1 MIRLIIGI
9 SVRTG
14 QIAVMQQE
22 DNSLKELEALQKF
35 LPFTPSETSYR
46 MGWKGMHAVRYR
58 RIPDSGGFSLPPVSL
73 HAINLTL
80 RPPKKLNVRSEGL
93 KLDRPLPTG
102 SISLIPAGSA
112 VLADWQGNR
121 DLLRIYLKP
130 SIVAR
135 VATESFKFDSTR
147 TVVPPI
153 YFLDAPGLRSAI
165 MAVYHELRVGGGE
178 GEQLLVESLAIIL
191 SVHLIRHIT
200 GMHRP
205 PLRAEAVLP
214 RPKLHTV
221 IEYIMENVEAG
232 PTLEQ
237 MASVANLSPYHF
249 VRQFKAATGL
259 TPYQYV
265 IHRRVERAQQLLQK
279 NGELSLAEVAVR
291 TGFSDQSHFTSLFK
305 RIIGVTPGQFRIAQE
320 SGKSPQAPREI
331 ERQAY

>member
-1 MIRLIIGI
+1 MMRLLVDV

-14 QIAVMQQE
+14 HIAVMQQE
-22 DNSLKELEALQKF
+22 ENSLKELEALQNF

-46 MGWKGMHAVRYR
+46 MGWKGMQAVRYR
-58 RIPDSGGFSLPPVSL
+58 RIPDSGEFSLPPVSL

-80 RPPKKLNVRSEGL
+80 RPPKRLNVRSEGL

-112 VLADWQGNR
+112 VLADWQGKR

-135 VATESFKFDSTR
+135 VATESFEFDSTR

-153 YFLDAPGLRSAI
+153 YFLDAPGLRSAM
-165 MAVYHELRVGGGE
+165 MAVYHELRTGGGN
-178 GEQLLVESLAIIL
+178 GEQLLVESLATIL
-191 SVHLIRHIT
+191 SVHLIRHVT
-200 GMHRP
+200 CAHRP
-205 PLRAEAVLP
+205 PPTAETVLP

-221 IEYIMENVEAG
+221 IEYIMDNLVAG
-232 PTLEQ
+232 LTLEQ
-237 MASVANLSPYHF
+237 MASVANLSAYEF
-249 VRQFKAATGL
+249 VRQFKTATGL

-265 IHRRVERAQQLLQK
+265 IHSRIERAEHLLRTHSK
-279 NGELSLAEVAVR
+279 LSLAEVAVR

-305 RIIGVTPGQFRIAQE
+305 RIIGVTPRQFRLSTRI
-320 SGKSPQAPREI
+320 S
-331 ERQAY
+331 

>member
-1 MIRLIIGI
+1 MRLIIGL

-80 RPPKKLNVRSEGL
+80 RPPKKLNVRSDGL

-121 DLLRIYLKP
+121 DILRIYLEP

-135 VATESFKFDSTR
+135 VATESFEFDSTR
-147 TVVPPI
+147 TVVPPF
-153 YFLDAPGLRSAI
+153 YSLDAPGLRSAI
-165 MAVYHELRVGGGE
+165 MAVYHELRVGGGN
-178 GEQLLVESLAIIL
+178 GVQLLVESLANIL
-191 SVHLIRHIT
+191 SVHLIRYIT
-200 GMHRP
+200 GAQRLP
-205 PLRAEAVLP
+205 GRADGVLP
-214 RPKLHTV
+214 RRKLHTV
-221 IEYIMENVEAG
+221 IEYIMENLEG
-232 PTLEQ
+232 KLTLEQ
-237 MASVANLSPYHF
+237 MAAVTHLSPYYF
-249 VRQFKAATGL
+249 ARQFKAATGL
-259 TPYQYV
+259 PP
-265 IHRRVERAQQLLQK
+265 
-279 NGELSLAEVAVR
+279 
-291 TGFSDQSHFTSLFK
+291 TSM
-305 RIIGVTPGQFRIAQE
+305 
-320 SGKSPQAPREI
+320 
-331 ERQAY
+331 